1 MKDREDL
8 PPFELD
14 QEVNIP
20 QRDIDSVASE
30 VLEICID
37 AVNDLMHDYDCELS
51 DYDRDTLRDEVMITL
66 KNKINGGEMYI

>member
-30 VLEICID
+30 VLEMCID

-66 KNKINGGEMYI
+66 KNKING